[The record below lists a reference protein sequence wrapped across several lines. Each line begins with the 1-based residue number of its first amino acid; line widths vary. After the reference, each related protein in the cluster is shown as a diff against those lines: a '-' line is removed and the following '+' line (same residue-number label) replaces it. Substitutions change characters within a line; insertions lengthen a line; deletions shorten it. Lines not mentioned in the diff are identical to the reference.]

1 VESALGHRVAMRR
14 LFAEHGIGQP
24 AFAAVRTL
32 HEGRAAL
39 ETVGAPAILR
49 PANGPRGR
57 GVFVL
62 ESADDLERHLH
73 AALAESPTQEAILE
87 RPGEGIGL
95 VAVVDVAAGH
105 VARVRLV
112 EAIRPPGTGW
122 FAPSTVFGDALEE
135 IEEAA
140 MRAVRV
146 LGVGDGPACVELL
159 AGEDGV
165 EVMEVSAAPP
175 RRELA
180 AVLRAA
186 VEQPAAVR
194 LLTGPPG
201 PLPAGRVRRVG
212 TLDKVLAFPGVV
224 AVDVAVGVGETIEPM
239 RPDGEPHGF
248 VLAMGDRNIQ
258 AAERA
263 EAAARLVDVEV
274 W

>member
-1 VESALGHRVAMRR
+1 MESALGHRVAMRR

-87 RPGEGIGL
+87 RPGEGIDL
-95 VAVVDVAAGH
+95 VAVAEVAAGH
-105 VARVRLV
+105 VVRIELV

-122 FAPSTVFGDALEE
+122 FAPSTLFGDALDE
-135 IEEAA
+135 IE
-140 MRAVRV
+140 AVAIRTV
-146 LGVGDGPACVELL
+146 RLLRLGDGLACLELL
-159 AGEDGV
+159 AAEHGV
-165 EVMEVSAAPP
+165 EVLDVSAAAP
-175 RRELA
+175 RTELT

-186 VEQPAAVR
+186 ADRPAAVR

-201 PLPAGRVRRVG
+201 PLPAGRVRRIG

-224 AVDVAVGVGETIEPM
+224 AAAVTVVVGETLEPM
-239 RPDGEPHGF
+239 RADDEPGGF
-248 VLAMGDRNIQ
+248 VLATGDTNIQ
-258 AAERA
+258 AVERA

>member
-14 LFAEHGIGQP
+14 LFAEHGIAQP

-62 ESADDLERHLH
+62 DSVDDLERHLH

-87 RPGEGIGL
+87 RPGEGTGL
-95 VAVVDVAAGH
+95 VAVVDVTAGH
-105 VARVRLV
+105 VAEVRVA

-122 FAPSTVFGDALEE
+122 FAPTSLFGDVLDR

-140 MRAVRV
+140 TRALRV
-146 LGVGDGPACVELL
+146 LDIGDGVACVELL
-159 AGEDGV
+159 AADDGV
-165 EVMEVSAAPP
+165 EVIDVSAAPP
-175 RRELA
+175 RPELA
-180 AVLRAA
+180 SVLRTAA
-186 VEQPAAVR
+186 EQPAAVQ

-201 PLPAGRVRRVG
+201 PLPDGLVRRIG
-212 TLDKVLAFPGVV
+212 TLDKVLAFPGVAAADLTV
-224 AVDVAVGVGETIEPM
+224 AVGETIEPM
-239 RPDGEPHGF
+239 GADAEPLGF
-248 VLAMGDRNIQ
+248 VLAAGETNIQ
-258 AAERA
+258 AVERA

>member
-32 HEGRAAL
+32 HEGRVAL

-87 RPGEGIGL
+87 HPGEGIGL
-95 VAVVDVAAGH
+95 VAIVDVPAGQIEL
-105 VARVRLV
+105 A
-112 EAIRPPGTGW
+112 EASRPPGSGW
-122 FAPSTVFGDALEE
+122 FVPSTLFGDALAGVED
-135 IEEAA
+135 AA

-146 LGVGDGPACVELL
+146 VGLRDGVACVELL
-159 AGEDGV
+159 AAEDAV
-165 EVMEVSAAPP
+165 EVVELTASPP
-175 RRELA
+175 RPELA
-180 AVLRAA
+180 AVLRAGT
-186 VEQPAAVR
+186 EQPAAVR

-201 PLPAGRVRRVG
+201 SLPPGRVRRIG

-224 AVDVAVGVGETIEPM
+224 AADIALAAGDTIEPM
-239 RPDGEPHGF
+239 HAEDEPCGF
-248 VLAMGDRNIQ
+248 VLATGPTNIQ
-258 AAERA
+258 AVERA
-263 EAAARLVDVEV
+263 EAAARLVDIEV

>member
-1 VESALGHRVAMRR
+1 MRR
-14 LFAEHGIGQP
+14 LFAEHGIRQP

-32 HEGRAAL
+32 HEGRTAL

-87 RPGEGIGL
+87 HPGEGIGL

-105 VARVRLV
+105 VGRVQLV
-112 EAIRPPGTGW
+112 EASRPPGSGW
-122 FAPSTVFGDALEE
+122 FAPSTLFGDALDR

-140 MRAVRV
+140 ARAVRI

-159 AGEDGV
+159 AGDDGV
-165 EVMEVSAAPP
+165 EVIEVSAAPP

-180 AVLRAA
+180 AVLRGAA
-186 VEQPAAVR
+186 EQPGAVR

-201 PLPAGRVRRVG
+201 PLPAGRVRRIG
-212 TLDKVLAFPGVV
+212 MLDKVRAFPGVV
-224 AVDVAVGVGETIEPM
+224 AVDLAVVVGETIEPM
-239 RPDGEPHGF
+239 GVDGEPYGF
-248 VLAMGDRNIQ
+248 VLAMGDTNIQ
-258 AAERA
+258 AVERA
-263 EAAARLVDVEV
+263 DAAARLVDVEV

>member
-39 ETVGAPAILR
+39 ETVGVPAILR

-87 RPGEGIGL
+87 RPGDGVGL
-95 VAVVDVAAGH
+95 VAVVDVADGH
-105 VARVRLV
+105 AERLELA

-122 FAPSTVFGDALEE
+122 FAPSTLFGDALEA

-140 MRAVRV
+140 VRAVRI

-159 AGEDGV
+159 AGDDGV
-165 EVMEVSAAPP
+165 EVIDVSAAPA

-180 AVLRAA
+180 SVLRAA
-186 VEQPAAVR
+186 LEQPAAVR

-224 AVDVAVGVGETIEPM
+224 AVDVTVVVGETIEPM
-239 RPDGEPHGF
+239 RANGDAHGF
-248 VLAMGDRNIQ
+248 VLAMGETNIQ
-258 AAERA
+258 AVERA
-263 EAAARLVDVEV
+263 DAAARLVDVEV